1 MHMIYDEH
9 GNPVAHGAH
18 SHEHQHEHGNKT
30 EALLAYM
37 LEHNQHHAEELQEV
51 ADTLEQEGYQE
62 AAAQIREGVAEFQ
75 KGNIHLGKALEYVK

>member
-9 GNPVAHGAH
+9 GNPIAHGAH
-18 SHEHQHEHGNKT
+18 SHEHQQEHGNKA

-62 AAAQIREGVAEFQ
+62 AAAQIREGVAEFR
-75 KGNIHLGKALEYVK
+75 KGNTHLEKALEYVK